1 MAIKTKKTLGE
12 RLREVRET
20 AGVSQKELSFQT
32 KLSQQAISLW
42 ERDERIPNIQ
52 ACIALANYY
61 NMSLDDLVGR

>member
-1 MAIKTKKTLGE
+1 MANKTKKTLGE
-12 RLREVRET
+12 CLREVRET

>member
-1 MAIKTKKTLGE
+1 MANKTKKTLGE

>member
-1 MAIKTKKTLGE
+1 MANKTKKTLGE

-32 KLSQQAISLW
+32 KLSRQAISLW